1 VHSSF
6 PDDVR
11 VARQVRAAVRAGY
24 RVDVVALR
32 GPGEAARGHAEGAH
46 VFRLPVEHRRGAGVI
61 RLVLEYLGFTI
72 LAAGLVGARSLTRRY
87 DVVQVHN
94 PPDFLVVAALL
105 PRLLGAGVVLD
116 IHDLAP
122 DMFVTRYGN
131 RPLAGAVD
139 RLLRGVERAAVSS
152 AHVVLTVHEP
162 YRRELVT
169 RGARADRTV
178 VVMNAVDEDLLPEAP
193 PPGAD
198 HDGFRIVY
206 HGTVTPHYGVHLVVD
221 ALADLVG
228 RVPGARLEVYGSGD
242 AAGSIEAAAAKRGV
256 ADRVTLTPEL
266 PHRVVLEKIQ
276 GASAGVVPN
285 LPNRL
290 NRFALSTK
298 LFEYVASG
306 IPAVV
311 AGLPTLREHFDD
323 DEVWFF
329 EPGDSA
335 SLAEAIARVAASP
348 EEAARRAESARERAA
363 AYAWRAQGEVYLAAL
378 ERAARRR
385 A

>member
-1 VHSSF
+1 VHSTF

-32 GPGEAARGHAEGAH
+32 GPGEAAREHVDGAT
-46 VFRLPVEHRRGAGVI
+46 VFRLPVAHRRGAGVA
-61 RLVLEYLGFTI
+61 RLLLEYVGFTF
-72 LAAGLVGARSLTRRY
+72 LATVLVARKMLGRRY

-94 PPDFLVVAALL
+94 PPDFLVAAALV
-105 PRLLGAGVVLD
+105 PRLLGAGVALD

-122 DMFVTRYGN
+122 DMFVTRFGN

-139 RLLRGVERAAVSS
+139 RLLRAVERAAVRC

-162 YRRELVT
+162 YRRELIA
-169 RGARADRTV
+169 RGAPADRTI
-178 VVMNAVDEDLLPEAP
+178 VVMNSLDEELLPEPAESR
-193 PPGAD
+193 A
-198 HDGFRIVY
+198 DGFRIVY
-206 HGTVTPHYGVHLVVD
+206 HGTLTPHYGVHLAVE
-221 ALADLVG
+221 ALAELADRL
-228 RVPGARLEVYGSGD
+228 PDARLEVYGSGD
-242 AAGSIEAAAAKRGV
+242 SAASIERAAREHGLAH
-256 ADRVTLTPEL
+256 RVTLTPEL
-266 PHRVVLEKIQ
+266 SHRAVLERIQ

-306 IPAVV
+306 IPAIV
-311 AGLPTLREHFDD
+311 ASLPTLREHFAD

-329 EPGDSA
+329 RPGDSA
-335 SLAEAIARVAASP
+335 SLAEAIAAVAAAP
-348 EEAARRAESARERAA
+348 AEARRRTDAARLRAT
-363 AYAWRAQGEVYLAAL
+363 AYAWASQSQVYLDAL
-378 ERAARRR
+378 DRAAGRST
-385 A
+385 